1 MIDITS
7 INIIS
12 AFILHSLYIN
22 RYFAICHPLKFFLQS
37 GKRRTIAIVSGI
49 WFICLVPS
57 LIWGTFSKVYF
68 KLYWY
73 SLKLDK
79 YPWHKNRQY
88 KSNTI
93 TGWASELQSMDWF
106 KSPAFKWRRKSLRWQ
121 GKHESSRI
129 SNVLGK
135 PKNTYFSSIFTGKL
149 KYLSTWHLAERI
161 PYIIL
166 FTSKYYKT
174 LTNIFVFAFI

>member
-1 MIDITS
+1 MPSPEIFSTIWKAKDNRNCIRHLVYMFSTIFNLGYIFEGILQIILIFTS
-7 INIIS
+7 
-12 AFILHSLYIN
+12 L
-22 RYFAICHPLKFFLQS
+22 
-37 GKRRTIAIVSGI
+37 
-49 WFICLVPS
+49 
-57 LIWGTFSKVYF
+57 
-68 KLYWY
+68 
-73 SLKLDK
+73 LKLDK
-79 YPWHKNRQY
+79 YPWHKNRQF

-106 KSPAFKWRRKSLRWQ
+106 KSRAFKRRRKSLRWQ
-121 GKHESSRI
+121 RKHESSRI

-135 PKNTYFSSIFTGKL
+135 LKNTYFSSIFTGKL

-174 LTNIFVFAFI
+174 FTNSFVIAFI